1 MKRLHKK
8 RANVYVIATVI
19 VLLAYI
25 AVIVMLGCLI
35 GLFANRC
42 VASLL
47 IDSGYER
54 DDFET
59 VVCLVAYG
67 DTAWDYA
74 DRYCPEG
81 LDKREYLE
89 WCAKE
94 NGLDG
99 IMGDI
104 HYGRSY
110 VFLKLK

>member
-1 MKRLHKK
+1 MRRKRKC
-8 RANVYVIATVI
+8 NVYAIATVI
-19 VLLAYI
+19 VLIAYI

-35 GLFANRC
+35 GLFAE
-42 VASLL
+42 L
-47 IDSGYER
+47 INTGYER

-59 VVCLVAYG
+59 VICLIAYG

-89 WCAKE
+89 WCAAE
-94 NGLDG
+94 NG
-99 IMGDI
+99 MGDMGNI
-104 HYGRSY
+104 YYGKSY

>member
-8 RANVYVIATVI
+8 RTNVYVIATVI
-19 VLLAYI
+19 VMLAYI

-35 GLFANRC
+35 GLFAE
-42 VASLL
+42 L
-47 IDSGYER
+47 INTGYER

-67 DTAWDYA
+67 DTAWSFA
-74 DRYCPEG
+74 RRYCPEG
-81 LDKREYLE
+81 LDYRKYLD

-94 NGLDG
+94 NGMSD
-99 IMGDI
+99 MGSI

>member
-1 MKRLHKK
+1 MKGNTCRRK
-8 RANVYVIATVI
+8 ANVYVIATVI

-25 AVIVMLGCLI
+25 SVIVMLGCLI
-35 GLFANRC
+35 GLFAE
-42 VASLL
+42 L
-47 IDSGYER
+47 INTGYER

-104 HYGRSY
+104 HCGRSY